1 MRTIVLK
8 DGRVHRGSRKTS
20 STRASIMAEDIQTA
34 HALSLK
40 SVLTPAP
47 THFPP
52 LRLLRWHNV
61 SRILQTL
68 WQNCD
73 RSAMA
78 EWLMEMF
85 EWLLNQVLDGL
96 WCHCPVGHKANAI
109 EETSLGA
116 HPKLY
121 HLLEVGE
128 GGGWVNFKIR
138 VLVPSDIGSWQ
149 LNCIF
154 NPS

>member
-47 THFPP
+47 THFSP

-85 EWLLNQVLDGL
+85 EWLLNQVFGWFMMPLSCRSQVKRYWGDITWGSSKAL
-96 WCHCPVGHKANAI
+96 PSAGSGRRRRVGK
-109 EETSLGA
+109 
-116 HPKLY
+116 
-121 HLLEVGE
+121 
-128 GGGWVNFKIR
+128 F
-138 VLVPSDIGSWQ
+138 
-149 LNCIF
+149 
-154 NPS
+154 